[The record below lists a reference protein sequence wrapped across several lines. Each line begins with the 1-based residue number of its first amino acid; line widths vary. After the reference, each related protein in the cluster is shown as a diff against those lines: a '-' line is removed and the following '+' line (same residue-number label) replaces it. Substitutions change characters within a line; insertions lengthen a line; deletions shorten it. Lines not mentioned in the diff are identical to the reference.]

1 MTLNHSTLAA
11 ITLSLFAAA
20 CSTTPTTSASMDSA
34 DPEMSVE
41 QPIVIAAP
49 MVRATYQPEGD
60 AVTLVLMRANTDMH
74 APSHDELAELTT
86 GHGEFMQSM
95 TSEGYVLAQGPIIPP
110 RSSGELR
117 SMYFVDS
124 EDPISVYDRVCNDPA
139 AESGLY
145 EMEAM
150 TFITESNIRAF
161 VPMNAADA
169 PQMRVY
175 AAVIAPSS
183 AAMTAMLQQMED
195 VVVFYGHCTSGS
207 LEDSTLCI
215 IDANTIDEARRIM
228 AVVGTEAE
236 DFQYHAWVSPV
247 MADRM
252 N

>member
-1 MTLNHSTLAA
+1 MTLKHSTLAA
-11 ITLSLFAAA
+11 ITLSLFATA
-20 CSTTPTTSASMDSA
+20 CSTTPTTSASVDSD
-34 DPEMSVE
+34 DPGMSVE
-41 QPIVIAAP
+41 QAIATP
-49 MVRATYQPEGD
+49 TVRATYQPEGD
-60 AVTLVLMRANTDMH
+60 AFTLVLMRVNADMH
-74 APSHDELAELTT
+74 TPSHNELAELTA

-95 TSEGYVLAQGPIIPP
+95 TAEGYLLAQGPIVPP

-124 EDPISVYDRVCNDPA
+124 EDPVSAYDRVCNDPA

-150 TFITESNIRAF
+150 TFITGSNIRAF
-161 VPMNAADA
+161 APMDAADA
-169 PQMRVY
+169 PQRRAY

-183 AAMTAMLQQMED
+183 AAMTAMLEQMDD

-215 IDANTIDEARRIM
+215 LDASTMDEARRVM
-228 AVVGTEAE
+228 AVVGAEAE
-236 DFQYHAWVSPV
+236 DFQYHVWVSSA